1 MAERSARKRRFKG
14 TVVSDKMKN
23 TVVVAVERLTEH
35 PFYGKYVRRRA
46 KFMAHDEKG
55 QCKAGDKVV
64 IEESRPL
71 SKLKRWRVKDVL
83 EKAK

>member
-1 MAERSARKRRFKG
+1 MAGTEARKRSLTG
-14 TVVSDKMKN
+14 TVVSDKAKN
-23 TVVVAVERLTEH
+23 TVVVSVERLTEH
-35 PFYGKYVRRRA
+35 PFYGKYVKRRM
-46 KFMAHDEKG
+46 KYMAHDEKG
-55 QCKAGDKVV
+55 QCKAGDKVL

>member
-1 MAERSARKRRFKG
+1 
-14 TVVSDKMKN
+14 
-23 TVVVAVERLTEH
+23 
-35 PFYGKYVRRRA
+35 
-46 KFMAHDEKG
+46 MAHDEKG
-55 QCKAGDKVV
+55 QCKAGDKVL

>member
-1 MAERSARKRRFKG
+1 MAGAETRKRSFTG
-14 TVVSDKMKN
+14 TVVSDKASK
-23 TVVVAVERLTEH
+23 TVVVSVERLTEH
-35 PFYGKYVRRRA
+35 PFYGKYVRRRM
-46 KFMAHDEKG
+46 KYMAHDEKG
-55 QCKAGDKVV
+55 VCKAGDRVL